1 MKDKEITEQ
10 IIGCAFKIHRALGSG
25 FLEKIYENALV
36 IELCKMGL
44 HAEQQKPIPVYYEGE
59 KVGEYYADLFIENCV
74 ICEIKANSA
83 LSKENEAQLVNYLV
97 ATGVDTGLLINFG
110 NSVIV
115 RRKFREHKE
124 SINPVHPEESC

>member
-1 MKDKEITEQ
+1 MKDKDITEQ

-36 IELCKMGL
+36 IELGKMGL
-44 HAEQQKPIPVYYEGE
+44 HTEQQKPIPVYYEGE
-59 KVGEYYADLFIENCV
+59 KLGEYYADLFVENCV
-74 ICEIKANSA
+74 ICEIKASSA

-115 RRKFREHKE
+115 RRKFREYKK

>member
-10 IIGCAFKIHRALGSG
+10 IIGCAFKIHRALGAG

-44 HAEQQKPIPVYYEGE
+44 HAERQKP
-59 KVGEYYADLFIENCV
+59 
-74 ICEIKANSA
+74 
-83 LSKENEAQLVNYLV
+83 
-97 ATGVDTGLLINFG
+97 INFG